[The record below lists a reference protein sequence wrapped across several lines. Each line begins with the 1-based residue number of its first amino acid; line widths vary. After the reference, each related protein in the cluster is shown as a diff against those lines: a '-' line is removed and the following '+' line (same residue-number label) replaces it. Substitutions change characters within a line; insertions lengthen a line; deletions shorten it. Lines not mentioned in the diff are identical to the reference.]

1 VSGTTSSE
9 SPREEQAARA
19 RPEVMFLNRLET
31 LERENRRLQR
41 STNLSFICIAIL
53 LGLVVALVWV
63 TGKHGMPGSVAREV
77 AARQFILRDQNNV
90 LRGVWGLGEDGAVR
104 LVLQDQAGHP
114 RVKVSLLQ
122 DGTSGLSF
130 SDSTGHAR
138 AVFALLPDQTGSVAF
153 ADESGKTRSVLG
165 ISADGSSNIV
175 FADRAGSTR
184 AGRRRRASGLMP
196 RFTVA
201 EVTPIATTPS
211 SAARR
216 PRSPP
221 KRAIPAAMTSQRP
234 DRFAAVE
241 RRRNAPSSRGV
252 GVSAT
257 AW

>member
-1 VSGTTSSE
+1 MSGTTSSE

-130 SDSTGHAR
+130 SDSAGHAR

-184 AGRRRRASGLMP
+184 AGLGVDARGQSTFTLADKMSEAAPPPAVTESVGGEAADSAPPTSKARPIPRRKP
-196 RFTVA
+196 
-201 EVTPIATTPS
+201 
-211 SAARR
+211 
-216 PRSPP
+216 
-221 KRAIPAAMTSQRP
+221 
-234 DRFAAVE
+234 
-241 RRRNAPSSRGV
+241 
-252 GVSAT
+252 
-257 AW
+257 